1 MTTEVRDAPQQHRY
15 EATVDGA
22 LAGFAVYRDD
32 AGVRVF
38 VHTEVFPEFEGR
50 GVGSAL
56 ARGAL
61 DDVRASGG
69 SLVARGVG
77 ERSDLLGGHRAA
89 PEQPDVTGLIRVD
102 GLVEAESGV
111 HGSVA
116 Y

>member
-69 SLVARGVG
+69 SLVARCPFISGYI
-77 ERSDLLGGHRAA
+77 ERHPDYTDLLHQRSVSADA
-89 PEQPDVTGLIRVD
+89 RYD
-102 GLVEAESGV
+102 G
-111 HGSVA
+111 
-116 Y
+116 

>member
-15 EATVDGA
+15 EATVDGT
-22 LAGFAVYRDD
+22 LAGFAVYRDE

-56 ARGAL
+56 ASGAL

-69 SLVARGVG
+69 SLVAQCPFISAYI
-77 ERSDLLGGHRAA
+77 ERHPDYADLVHR
-89 PEQPDVTGLIRVD
+89 
-102 GLVEAESGV
+102 
-111 HGSVA
+111 GSVSA
-116 Y
+116 DARYDG